1 MSSAKN
7 LQILIVDDQQSM
19 RELTKHCL
27 NQIGISQVTAAKS
40 GEEALDKLGK
50 AKFDLIISDWNMD
63 GISGLELLT
72 TIRSNPSDQKTAFH
86 HGDRPEGQGSGDGCK
101 GGWSEQLYRQT
112 IQRRR
117 SEKARRG
124 RAWRPQL
131 ASGAIRL
138 SLLVIFSSQGYPN
151 GNVANCARC
160 ATLQASHWRPPVHRR
175 SRFRH
180 RSRGGDD
187 GCEEV

>member
-72 TIRSNPSDQKTAFH
+72 TIRSNPVIKKLPFIMATGQK
-86 HGDRPEGQGSGDGCK
+86 D
-101 GGWSEQLYRQT
+101 
-112 IQRRR
+112 
-117 SEKARRG
+117 KAQVMVAKEAG
-124 RAWRPQL
+124 VNNYIVKP
-131 ASGAIRL
+131 
-138 SLLVIFSSQGYPN
+138 FS
-151 GNVANCARC
+151 
-160 ATLQASHWRPPVHRR
+160 ATDLKKRVEAVL
-175 SRFRH
+175 
-180 RSRGGDD
+180 G
-187 GCEEV
+187 VLN